1 MTTPKPWEIEPSL
14 QEARLRAL
22 AGLMIDISNECTKLH
37 DEAAG
42 DCKWSLGCRIYARV
56 KNRLI
61 ALTLRREWPWL
72 KAYRQRTDLEFS
84 IMIGSCLVQYYRGDA
99 DRPTS
104 THLARAEETQRR
116 FGFLLDDPDDAFS
129 WFIVLERDP
138 QNRAHQ
144 VVVQQANSNCEIRN
158 RWIAARATIA
168 QDGIASMAKPAQDVG
183 APIITPKTDETE
195 SARKSVK

>member
-1 MTTPKPWEIEPSL
+1 MATRKPWEIEPSL

-42 DCKWSLGCRIYARV
+42 DCNWSLGCRIYARV
-56 KNRLI
+56 KNRLVT
-61 ALTLRREWPWL
+61 LTLRGEWRWL
-72 KAYRQRTDLEFS
+72 RAYRQRTDLEFS

-99 DRPTS
+99 DSPTS
-104 THLARAEETQRR
+104 THLARAEEMQRR

-129 WFIVLERDP
+129 WFIVLERDS

-144 VVVQQANSNCEIRN
+144 VVVQQANSNGEIRN
-158 RWIAARATIA
+158 RWIAARATTT
-168 QDGIASMAKPAQDVG
+168 QDGVASMAKPPQDVG
-183 APIITPKTDETE
+183 APIVTPKVDETE
-195 SARKSVK
+195 NTRKSVK